1 MHITTKFV
9 SSNST
14 HDEVYLIEHY
24 ENKFVNNL
32 SKVGCFLRSHQFPTP
47 IQTDHHNI
55 AEMFLKVVLNTFLC
69 LYSKKSKVGET
80 WTYHLEAKSI
90 LTFCLFCQQYM
101 ISLWPLRAI
110 EIMRS
115 LYIPPMILWNHNFG

>member
-55 AEMFLKVVLNTFLC
+55 AEMCLKVVLNTFLC

-90 LTFCLFCQQYM
+90 LTFCLFCHIYDK
-101 ISLWPLRAI
+101 LVTFACYWDY
-110 EIMRS
+110 EIIIHS
-115 LYIPPMILWNHNFG
+115 ANDLVES